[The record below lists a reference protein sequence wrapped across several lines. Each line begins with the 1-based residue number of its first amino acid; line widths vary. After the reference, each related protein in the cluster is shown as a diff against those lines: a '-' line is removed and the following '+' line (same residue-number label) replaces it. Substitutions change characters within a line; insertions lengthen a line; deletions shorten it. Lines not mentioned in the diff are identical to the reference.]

1 MKGTA
6 FVKLLIL
13 LLPLLNPFCSLAQ
26 TGGDTA
32 KIVPNGTDG
41 LDLNKRPKD
50 SLIKTLLPNEFEG
63 QFSTFRIGFGYIGDF
78 TTYKTNDVFNR
89 QMDTA
94 GIVLTPQFQTR
105 DARILGSGVLTT
117 KRSISWKFAYMYD
130 GNQKYWLVRE
140 TGITVGLPEIKSH
153 IFIGR
158 TKEGYSMVKVMNGH
172 SPWGYE
178 RMMALDVIPIMADG
192 VKVFGFDDRSKIFWN
207 LGYFNDIVSKGQGF
221 STFAWQGVA
230 RIGWVPVNDPKK
242 GKTLHI
248 AGNFRYGKPLDGK
261 MTLKSRP
268 ESNNTPFL
276 ISTGSF
282 AADYSTHL
290 GGEIFYS
297 AHRFVI
303 GSEIAIHSFYK
314 TGGTNHTFY
323 GGNVMLAYSITGGK
337 RPYKTAG
344 NIFGFMPVRKS
355 ILQKGTGEIELAI
368 FLSTL
373 NLNDQSIAGGQM
385 WRLTPMINW
394 YPLKYMRVEFIYGY
408 GILDRYNLQGAIQFF
423 ESRIQFTI
431 M

>member
-1 MKGTA
+1 MKGIA
-6 FVKLLIL
+6 HSHLFIL
-13 LLPLLNPFCSLAQ
+13 LTIMLTSFWGLAQ
-26 TGGDTA
+26 TGTDSA
-32 KIVPNGTDG
+32 KVVPNGTDG
-41 LDLNKRPKD
+41 LDLKKRPKD
-50 SLIKTLLPNEFEG
+50 SIVRTLPPNEFEG
-63 QFSTFRIGFGYIGDF
+63 QFSTFRIGLGYIGDF
-78 TTYKTNDVFNR
+78 TTYKTDDVFNK

-94 GIVLTPQFQTR
+94 GITLTPMFQTR

-130 GNQKYWLVRE
+130 GDEKYWLVRE

-153 IFIGR
+153 LFVGR
-158 TKEGYSMVKVMNGH
+158 TKEGYSMIKVMNGH

-192 VKVFGFDDRSKIFWN
+192 AKLFGFDDRSKIFWN

-230 RIGWVPVNDPKK
+230 RIGWLPINNPEQ

-282 AADYSTHL
+282 AADNSSHF
-290 GGEIFYS
+290 GGEVFYS

-303 GSEIAIHSFYK
+303 GSEVAVHNFYK
-314 TGGTNHTFY
+314 TGGINHTFY

-337 RPYKTAG
+337 RPYKTSG
-344 NIFGFMPVRKS
+344 SIFGFMPVRKS
-355 ILQKGTGEIELAI
+355 ILQKGIGEVEVAV

-373 NLNDQSIAGGQM
+373 NLNDQDIAGGQM

-394 YPLKYMRVEFIYGY
+394 FPLKYMRVEFIYGY
-408 GILDRYNLQGAIQFF
+408 GILDRYNMQGAIQFF